1 MPLVNII
8 GVTPNNKNFFIGSA
22 FIPSETVEDYKFI
35 FGALAHLYESI
46 EREYPNIGME
56 APATILGD
64 GDAQQIAAIET
75 VFLDTQYRL
84 CIWHINGNIQAKLLP
99 KIKAEFDSKSSN
111 SSAEERKEYIDETW
125 KNFKNEWMGT
135 LQANSPAIWDSNW
148 MQFRGDYDNR
158 FPSVMAYIQKSIVD
172 KHTKRLVKCWTDRHY
187 NWGIQATS
195 RGEGQHGILKNELGS
210 LGTSR
215 GDIKD
220 VVDKF
225 RLLLRR
231 TNSEIRAS
239 LSQESQKFVQRFEPS
254 IFSKVIKKVSIY
266 ALDRVLGQYFLLKPP
281 KGEEIGTLRPCSHL
295 FRTAW
300 GLPCVHEIKERID
313 TNKSLEPEDFH
324 PHWFLDRRLDG
335 HHSVPPCRQ
344 FENIQ
349 EPRIAVPKG
358 RQPGALGKRKKQK
371 EDLSTERNSSH
382 HEVVAA
388 AVSGDNSQLKGIHR
402 APKPRGRKRKATE
415 DISSS
420 QAPELRRG
428 LRRKQGTS
436 G

>member
-1 MPLVNII
+1 
-8 GVTPNNKNFFIGSA
+8 
-22 FIPSETVEDYKFI
+22 
-35 FGALAHLYESI
+35 
-46 EREYPNIGME
+46 
-56 APATILGD
+56 
-64 GDAQQIAAIET
+64 
-75 VFLDTQYRL
+75 
-84 CIWHINGNIQAKLLP
+84 
-99 KIKAEFDSKSSN
+99 
-111 SSAEERKEYIDETW
+111 
-125 KNFKNEWMGT
+125 
-135 LQANSPAIWDSNW
+135 
-148 MQFRGDYDNR
+148 
-158 FPSVMAYIQKSIVD
+158 
-172 KHTKRLVKCWTDRHY
+172 
-187 NWGIQATS
+187 
-195 RGEGQHGILKNELGS
+195 
-210 LGTSR
+210 
-215 GDIKD
+215 
-220 VVDKF
+220 
-225 RLLLRR
+225 
-231 TNSEIRAS
+231 
-239 LSQESQKFVQRFEPS
+239 VQRFEPS

-295 FRTAW
+295 FRAAW

-313 TNKSLEPEDFH
+313 TNKYLEPEDFH

-420 QAPELRRG
+420 QAPERRRG

>member
-1 MPLVNII
+1 
-8 GVTPNNKNFFIGSA
+8 
-22 FIPSETVEDYKFI
+22 
-35 FGALAHLYESI
+35 
-46 EREYPNIGME
+46 ME

-75 VFLDTQYRL
+75 VFPDTQYRL

-125 KNFKNEWMGT
+125 KIFKNEWMGT

-195 RGEGQHGILKNELGS
+195 RGEGQHGILKNELG
-210 LGTSR
+210 TSR

-281 KGEEIGTLRPCSHL
+281 KGEEIVTLQPCSHL
-295 FRTAW
+295 FRAAW

-313 TNKSLEPEDFH
+313 TNKPLEPEDFH

-335 HHSVPPCRQ
+335 RGEHGQASPWTDMDGHGH
-344 FENIQ
+344 
-349 EPRIAVPKG
+349 G
-358 RQPGALGKRKKQK
+358 RTDGRPWTAIKINKASAGPL
-371 EDLSTERNSSH
+371 
-382 HEVVAA
+382 
-388 AVSGDNSQLKGIHR
+388 
-402 APKPRGRKRKATE
+402 APKIGILTILMSPVTLQLFFMPSDYGVV
-415 DISSS
+415 
-420 QAPELRRG
+420 L
-428 LRRKQGTS
+428 LW
-436 G
+436 